1 MAEEKAI
8 QFPDSKII
16 AFSGPKEGAGRTTLT
31 LNLALGWAGIQKRP
45 VLIVPL
51 DPLARQEHAF
61 YLNIK
66 EPVTVADILKSF
78 GNTSIAVVGGLLRG
92 KISMSQWGVGLLPL
106 GNNRAQVASISPK
119 ILIPILSRLAQTFD
133 IFLDIDSS
141 FPMQAF
147 AFDIADKIFWVSNAT
162 RTHLN
167 STVQLFNDYKAQ
179 HYPMDRISV
188 ICNGYDMP
196 GSIPYEEIEHFY
208 TSLEKEIDVFLPWDE
223 DVMATSNRREVEI
236 VVNPQTQW
244 VKGLRLV
251 LAKIRDLK
259 PAPKDWTSSVSDEE
273 FTQAAQ
279 EIWSPILFDD
289 GKGAS
294 ESHAAVDDE
303 EQNSKLS
310 FWDDLKQRIHKE
322 VVHVLEIERI
332 VISDESTASE
342 QTRKRVAAIVDDIL
356 QKQPNLQFSRDQ
368 RQRFSSELLDE
379 ILGLGPLEVLM
390 RDPAVTEIMVNA
402 FDKIFI
408 EQKGKLTLTKYKFRN
423 NDQVVQ
429 VIKRI
434 VAPLGRRIDESVP
447 LVDARLKDGSRVN
460 AIIAPLAVSG
470 PTLTIRRFSQKP
482 FGPEDYYRFGT
493 ISPECMEFIKRCVK
507 IRKNIIVCGG
517 TGTGKTTFLNAIS
530 GYIAD
535 DERIITV
542 EDTAELRLQQPH
554 WVSLE
559 SRPPNVEGKGAI
571 TIQDLV
577 KNCLRMR
584 PDRIVVGECRGGEA
598 LDMLQAMNTG
608 HEGSLTTIHAN
619 TPRDGLSRLEAMCLQ
634 TGVDLPVH
642 VIREMIASA
651 VNMIVQLSRFSDGSR
666 KVTYITEMHGQKDG
680 EIQSTDLFRYVQT
693 GVDEKG
699 KVQGIF
705 APTGN
710 LPTFFDEFE
719 AKGHPVNSEVFTK
732 GAVPLD
738 ENGEPDLKALQN
750 QEFSPV
756 KAAIVINT
764 EVDDK
769 ADKKIVGDKVSEP
782 VKTKTDKKDEVVTEK
797 QAKTAQ
803 GVAAKQD
810 EVDQTSEK
818 PVQPKQKVDVKEQT
832 IKAASA
838 KKEKPAQGP
847 KGSVPPPPPTMA

>member
-1 MAEEKAI
+1 MAQERETPQSEA
-8 QFPDSKII
+8 KII
-16 AFSGPKEGAGRTTLT
+16 AFAGPKEGAGKTTLV

-51 DPLARQEHAF
+51 DPLARQEHSF
-61 YLNIK
+61 YLDIEN
-66 EPVTVADILKSF
+66 PVSVSDLLKVL

-106 GNNRAQVASISPK
+106 GNTRAQVAAISPK
-119 ILIPILSRLAQTFD
+119 ILIPILSRLSQTFD
-133 IFLDIDSS
+133 IFLDVDSS

-147 AFDIADKIFWVSNAT
+147 AFDIADKVFWVSNAT
-162 RTHLN
+162 RTHIN
-167 STVQLFNDYKAQ
+167 STVQLFNDYKEQ
-179 HYPMDRISV
+179 HYPMDRVSV

-196 GSIPYEEIEHFY
+196 GSIPYEEMERFY
-208 TSLEKEIDVFLPWDE
+208 TQLGREVDVFLPWDA
-223 DVMATSNRREVEI
+223 DVMATANRREVEI
-236 VVNPQTQW
+236 IASPQAEW

-251 LAKIRDLK
+251 LAKIRDLQ
-259 PAPKDWTSSVSDEE
+259 PVPKDWTSSVSDEE

-279 EIWSPILFDD
+279 QIWSPVLFND
-289 GKGAS
+289 GKSTASVDHIAAEDEGAK
-294 ESHAAVDDE
+294 A
-303 EQNSKLS
+303 QLS
-310 FWDDLKQRIHKE
+310 FWDDLKQKIHKE
-322 VVHVLEIERI
+322 VVRTLEIEHI
-332 VISDESTASE
+332 AVSDESAASE

-368 RQRFSSELLDE
+368 RTRFTSELLDE

-423 NDQVVQ
+423 NEQVVQ

-470 PTLTIRRFSQKP
+470 PTLTIRRFSSKP

-493 ISPECMEFIKRCVK
+493 ISPECMEFIKKCVK

-619 TPRDGLSRLEAMCLQ
+619 TPRDGLSRLEAMCMQ
-634 TGVDLPVH
+634 TGADLPIFA
-642 VIREMIASA
+642 IREMISSA

-680 EIQSTDLFRYVQT
+680 QIQSTDLFRYVQT
-693 GVDEKG
+693 GVDENG
-699 KVQGIF
+699 KVQGVF

-710 LPTFFDEFE
+710 LPTFYEEFA
-719 AKGHPVNSEVFTK
+719 AKGQPVDEGVFK
-732 GAVPLD
+732 NGAVPLD
-738 ENGEPDLKALQN
+738 ENGEPDL
-750 QEFSPV
+750 
-756 KAAIVINT
+756 AAV
-764 EVDDK
+764 
-769 ADKKIVGDKVSEP
+769 
-782 VKTKTDKKDEVVTEK
+782 
-797 QAKTAQ
+797 QRAQ
-803 GVAAKQD
+803 GGD
-810 EVDQTSEK
+810 
-818 PVQPKQKVDVKEQT
+818 
-832 IKAASA
+832 
-838 KKEKPAQGP
+838 
-847 KGSVPPPPPTMA
+847 VPPAPPVMPPQPPVDM

>member
-1 MAEEKAI
+1 MADEKETPHSEA
-8 QFPDSKII
+8 KII
-16 AFSGPKEGAGRTTLT
+16 AFSGPKEGAGKTTLV

-51 DPLARQEHAF
+51 DPLARQEHNF
-61 YLNIK
+61 YLDIEK
-66 EPVTVADILKSF
+66 PVSVSDLLKVL
-78 GNTSIAVVGGLLRG
+78 GDTSIAVVGGLLRG

-106 GNNRAQVASISPK
+106 GNTRAQVAAISPK
-119 ILIPILSRLAQTFD
+119 ILIPILSRLSQTFD
-133 IFLDIDSS
+133 IFLDVDSS

-162 RTHLN
+162 RTHVN
-167 STVQLFNDYKAQ
+167 STVQLFNDYKEQ
-179 HYPMDRISV
+179 RYPMDRVSI

-196 GSIPYEEIEHFY
+196 GSIPYEEMERFY
-208 TSLEKEIDVFLPWDE
+208 TQLGREVDVFLPWDA
-223 DVMATSNRREVEI
+223 DVMASSNRREVEI
-236 VVNPQTQW
+236 VVNPQAEW

-259 PAPKDWTSSVSDEE
+259 PVPKDWTASVSDEE

-279 EIWSPILFDD
+279 QIWSPILFND
-289 GKGAS
+289 GKAT
-294 ESHAAVDDE
+294 ETVDHIARE
-303 EQNSKLS
+303 EEAGKTKLS
-310 FWDDLKQRIHKE
+310 FWDDLKQKIHKE
-322 VVHVLEIERI
+322 VVHTLEIEHI

-368 RQRFSSELLDE
+368 RTRFTAELLDE

-390 RDPAVTEIMVNA
+390 RDAAVTEIMVNS

-423 NDQVVQ
+423 NEQVIQ

-460 AIIAPLAVSG
+460 AIISPLAVSG
-470 PTLTIRRFSQKP
+470 PTLTIRRFSTKP

-493 ISPECMEFIKRCVK
+493 ISPECMEFIKQCVK

-559 SRPPNVEGKGAI
+559 SRPPNVEGKGAV

-619 TPRDGLSRLEAMCLQ
+619 TPRDGLSRLEAMCMQ
-634 TGVDLPVH
+634 TGAELPIFA
-642 VIREMIASA
+642 IREMISSA

-680 EIQSTDLFRYVQT
+680 VIQSTDLFRYVQT
-693 GVDEKG
+693 GVDENG

-710 LPTFFDEFE
+710 LPTFFEEFA
-719 AKGHPVNSEVFTK
+719 AKGQPVSEEIFTK
-732 GAVPLD
+732 GAVPLN
-738 ENGEPDLKALQN
+738 ENGEPDLEAVQRLQ
-750 QEFSPV
+750 
-756 KAAIVINT
+756 AAR
-764 EVDDK
+764 
-769 ADKKIVGDKVSEP
+769 A
-782 VKTKTDKKDEVVTEK
+782 
-797 QAKTAQ
+797 
-803 GVAAKQD
+803 
-810 EVDQTSEK
+810 
-818 PVQPKQKVDVKEQT
+818 
-832 IKAASA
+832 
-838 KKEKPAQGP
+838 
-847 KGSVPPPPPTMA
+847 GSVPPAPPKAA

>member
-1 MAEEKAI
+1 MAEENEI
-8 QFPDSKII
+8 QKTDAKII
-16 AFSGPKEGAGRTTLT
+16 AFSGPKEGAGKTTLV

-51 DPLARQEHAF
+51 DPLARQEHSF
-61 YLNIK
+61 YLDIK
-66 EPVTVADILKSF
+66 KPVSVADILQTL

-92 KISMSQWGVGLLPL
+92 KISMSQWGVGVLPL
-106 GNNRAQVASISPK
+106 GNTRAQVASISPK

-133 IFLDIDSS
+133 IFLDVDSS

-147 AFDIADKIFWVSNAT
+147 AFDIADKVFWVSQAT

-167 STVQLFNDYKAQ
+167 STVQLFNDYKEQ
-179 HYPMDRISV
+179 RYPMDRVSI
-188 ICNGYDMP
+188 ICNAYDMP
-196 GSIPYEEIEHFY
+196 GSIPYEEVERFY
-208 TSLEKEIDVFLPWDE
+208 SSLGREIDVFLPWDD
-223 DVMATSNRREVEI
+223 DVMATSNRKEVEI
-236 VVNPQTQW
+236 ITNPQSEW

-259 PAPKDWTSSVSDEE
+259 PAPKDWVASVSDEE
-273 FTQAAQ
+273 FTQAAK
-279 EIWSPILFDD
+279 EIWSPVLFDD
-289 GKGAS
+289 GKTSSA
-294 ESHAAVDDE
+294 ESHVALE
-303 EQNSKLS
+303 EEGSQTKLS
-310 FWDDLKQRIHKE
+310 FWDDLKQKIHKE
-322 VVHVLEIERI
+322 VVHTLEIEHI
-332 VISDESTASE
+332 VVSEESTANA

-368 RQRFSSELLDE
+368 RTRFSSELLDE

-493 ISPECMEFIKRCVK
+493 ISPECMAFIEKCVR

-530 GYIAD
+530 GYIAN

-619 TPRDGLSRLEAMCLQ
+619 TPRDGLSRLEAMCMQ
-634 TGVDLPVH
+634 TGADLPVY
-642 VIREMIASA
+642 VIREMISSA

-693 GVDEKG
+693 GVDENG
-699 KVQGIF
+699 KVQGVF
-705 APTGN
+705 APTGE
-710 LPTFFDEFE
+710 LPTFFDEF
-719 AKGHPVNSEVFTK
+719 ASKGQPVDKDVFLK
-732 GAVPLD
+732 NAVPLGAD
-738 ENGEPDLKALQN
+738 GEPDKEAVKQLQQRLAGKN
-750 QEFSPV
+750 
-756 KAAIVINT
+756 
-764 EVDDK
+764 
-769 ADKKIVGDKVSEP
+769 
-782 VKTKTDKKDEVVTEK
+782 
-797 QAKTAQ
+797 
-803 GVAAKQD
+803 
-810 EVDQTSEK
+810 
-818 PVQPKQKVDVKEQT
+818 
-832 IKAASA
+832 
-838 KKEKPAQGP
+838 
-847 KGSVPPPPPTMA
+847 PPPPVPPTAPARH

>member
-1 MAEEKAI
+1 MAEENESQKTDA
-8 QFPDSKII
+8 KII
-16 AFSGPKEGAGRTTLT
+16 AFAGPKEGAGKTTLV

-51 DPLARQEHAF
+51 DPLARQEHSF
-61 YLNIK
+61 YLDIAN
-66 EPVTVADILKSF
+66 PVSVADLLQVL

-106 GNNRAQVASISPK
+106 GNTRVQVASISPK

-133 IFLDIDSS
+133 IFLDVDSS

-147 AFDIADKIFWVSNAT
+147 SFDIADKIFWVSNAT
-162 RTHLN
+162 RTHIN
-167 STVQLFNDYKAQ
+167 STVQLFNDYKEQ
-179 HYPMDRISV
+179 RYPMDRVSV

-196 GSIPYEEIEHFY
+196 GSIPYEEMERFY
-208 TSLEKEIDVFLPWDE
+208 AQLGREVDVFLPWDAS
-223 DVMATSNRREVEI
+223 VMTSSNQREVEI
-236 VVNPQTQW
+236 ITNPQSEW

-259 PAPKDWTSSVSDEE
+259 PAPKDWEASVSDEE
-273 FTQAAQ
+273 FTQAAK

-289 GKGAS
+289 GKGG
-294 ESHAAVDDE
+294 AVGTDHVALAEGE
-303 EQNSKLS
+303 EPSNKNKMS
-310 FWDDLKQRIHKE
+310 FWDDLKQKIHKE
-322 VVHVLEIERI
+322 VVHTLEIEHI

-368 RQRFSSELLDE
+368 RTRFTSELLDE

-402 FDKIFI
+402 FDRIFI

-423 NDQVVQ
+423 NEQVVQ

-470 PTLTIRRFSQKP
+470 PTLTIRRFSTKP

-493 ISPECMEFIKRCVK
+493 ISPECMEFIKKCVK

-559 SRPPNVEGKGAI
+559 SRPPNVEGKGAV

-619 TPRDGLSRLEAMCLQ
+619 TPRDGLSRLEAMCMQ
-634 TGVDLPVH
+634 TGADLPIFA
-642 VIREMIASA
+642 IREMISSA

-680 EIQSTDLFRYVQT
+680 QIQSTDLFRYVQT
-693 GVDEKG
+693 GVDENG
-699 KVQGIF
+699 KVQGVF

-710 LPTFFDEFE
+710 LPTFYEEFA
-719 AKGHPVNSEVFTK
+719 AKGQPVDEMVFKK

-738 ENGEPDLKALQN
+738 ENGEPDLAAVKRLQ
-750 QEFSPV
+750 
-756 KAAIVINT
+756 A
-764 EVDDK
+764 
-769 ADKKIVGDKVSEP
+769 G
-782 VKTKTDKKDEVVTEK
+782 KTDT
-797 QAKTAQ
+797 
-803 GVAAKQD
+803 
-810 EVDQTSEK
+810 
-818 PVQPKQKVDVKEQT
+818 
-832 IKAASA
+832 
-838 KKEKPAQGP
+838 
-847 KGSVPPPPPTMA
+847 PPPPVPPAPKPPRAPKGA

>member
-1 MAEEKAI
+1 MAENETQKNE
-8 QFPDSKII
+8 SKII
-16 AFSGPKEGAGRTTLT
+16 AFFGPKEGAGKTTLV

-45 VLIVPL
+45 VLIIHL
-51 DPLARQEHAF
+51 DPLAREEHNF

-66 EPVTVADILKSF
+66 NPVSVVDILQTL
-78 GNTSIAVVGGLLRG
+78 GNTNIAVVGGLLRG
-92 KISMSQWGVGLLPL
+92 KISMSQWGVGYLPL
-106 GNNRAQVASISPK
+106 GRTHSQIASLSPK
-119 ILIPILSRLAQTFD
+119 ILIPILSRLSQTFD
-133 IFLDIDSS
+133 IFLDVESS

-147 AFDIADKIFWVSNAT
+147 AFDIADKIFWVSHAT

-167 STVQLFNDYKAQ
+167 STVQLFNDYKEQ
-179 HYPMDRISV
+179 RYPMGRVSV
-188 ICNGYDMP
+188 ICNAYDTP
-196 GSIPYEEIEHFY
+196 GSIPYEEVERFY
-208 TSLEKEIDVFLPWDE
+208 TSLGREVDVFLPWDE
-223 DVMATSNRREVEI
+223 DVMASSNRKEVEI
-236 VVNPQTQW
+236 ISNPQSEW

-251 LAKIRDLK
+251 LAKIRDVA
-259 PAPKDWTSSVSDEE
+259 PAPKDWVSSVSDED
-273 FTQAAQ
+273 FTQAAKDV
-279 EIWSPILFDD
+279 WSPILFNA
-289 GKGAS
+289 GKGTAEQDHIGEDS
-294 ESHAAVDDE
+294 ENE
-303 EQNSKLS
+303 GEKTKLS
-310 FWDDLKQRIHKE
+310 FWDDLKQKIHKE
-322 VVHVLEIERI
+322 VVRTLEIEHI
-332 VISDESTASE
+332 VISDESSASE

-368 RQRFSSELLDE
+368 RTRFTSELLDE

-390 RDPAVTEIMVNA
+390 RDSAVTEIMVNA

-423 NDQVVQ
+423 NEQVVQ

-470 PTLTIRRFSQKP
+470 PTLTIRRFSSKP

-493 ISPECMEFIKRCVK
+493 ISPECMAFIEKCVR

-530 GYIAD
+530 GYISHN
-535 DERIITV
+535 ERIITV

-619 TPRDGLSRLEAMCLQ
+619 TPRDGLSRLEAMCMQ
-634 TGVDLPVH
+634 TGADLPIFA
-642 VIREMIASA
+642 IREMISSA

-693 GVDEKG
+693 GVDENG
-699 KVQGIF
+699 KVQGMF
-705 APTGN
+705 APTGK
-710 LPTFFDEFE
+710 LPTFYEEFA
-719 AKGHPVNSEVFTK
+719 AKGQPVAMEVFTK

-738 ENGEPDLKALQN
+738 EDGEPDLEAVRRMKGDAPAAPN
-750 QEFSPV
+750 APV
-756 KAAIVINT
+756 A
-764 EVDDK
+764 
-769 ADKKIVGDKVSEP
+769 P
-782 VKTKTDKKDEVVTEK
+782 
-797 QAKTAQ
+797 
-803 GVAAKQD
+803 
-810 EVDQTSEK
+810 
-818 PVQPKQKVDVKEQT
+818 
-832 IKAASA
+832 SA
-838 KKEKPAQGP
+838 
-847 KGSVPPPPPTMA
+847 PPPPMKA

>member
-1 MAEEKAI
+1 MAEEQDI
-8 QFPDSKII
+8 RPEGKII
-16 AFSGPKEGAGRTTLT
+16 AFSGPKEGVGKTTLA

-45 VLIVPL
+45 VLVVPL
-51 DPLARQEHAF
+51 DPLARQEHSF

-66 EPVTVADILKSF
+66 KPVSVADLLQTL
-78 GNTSIAVVGGLLRG
+78 GNTNIAVVGGLLRG

-106 GNNRAQVASISPK
+106 GNTRAQVASISPK
-119 ILIPILSRLAQTFD
+119 ILIPILSRLSQTFD
-133 IFLDIDSS
+133 IFLDVDSS

-147 AFDIADKIFWVSNAT
+147 AFDIADKLFWVSQAT

-167 STVQLFNDYKAQ
+167 ATVQLFNDYKEQ
-179 HYPMDRISV
+179 HYPMDRLSV
-188 ICNGYDMP
+188 ICNAYDMP
-196 GSIPYEEIEHFY
+196 GSISYDEIEHFY
-208 TSLEKEIDVFLPWDE
+208 SSLGHEIDVFLPWDE
-223 DVMATSNRREVEI
+223 EVMSTSNQREVEI
-236 VVNPQTQW
+236 IVNPQAEW

-259 PAPKDWTSSVSDEE
+259 PAPRDWKSSVSDVE

-279 EIWSPILFDD
+279 EIWSPVLFDE
-289 GKGAS
+289 GKTQNA
-294 ESHAAVDDE
+294 EDHVALEDE
-303 EQNSKLS
+303 KGTTKLS
-310 FWDDLKQRIHKE
+310 FWDDLKQKVHKE
-322 VVHVLEIERI
+322 VVHTLEIEHI
-332 VISDESTASE
+332 VVSDESSASA

-356 QKQPNLQFSRDQ
+356 QKQPNLQFSREQ
-368 RQRFSSELLDE
+368 RARFSSELLDE

-460 AIIAPLAVSG
+460 AIISPLAVSG

-493 ISPECMEFIKRCVK
+493 ITPACMAFIEQCVR

-559 SRPPNVEGKGAI
+559 SRPPNVEGKGAV

-619 TPRDGLSRLEAMCLQ
+619 TPRDGLSRLEAMCMQ
-634 TGVDLPVH
+634 TGADLPVY
-642 VIREMIASA
+642 VIREMISSA
-651 VNMIVQLSRFSDGSR
+651 VNLIVQLSRFSDGSR

-693 GVDEKG
+693 GVDENG

-710 LPTFFDEFE
+710 LPTFFDEFA
-719 AKGHPVNSEVFTK
+719 AKGHEVSREVFTQ

-738 ENGEPDLKALQN
+738 ENGEPNLKAAGL
-750 QEFSPV
+750 
-756 KAAIVINT
+756 
-764 EVDDK
+764 
-769 ADKKIVGDKVSEP
+769 
-782 VKTKTDKKDEVVTEK
+782 
-797 QAKTAQ
+797 
-803 GVAAKQD
+803 
-810 EVDQTSEK
+810 
-818 PVQPKQKVDVKEQT
+818 VQPEPPV
-832 IKAASA
+832 
-838 KKEKPAQGP
+838 
-847 KGSVPPPPPTMA
+847 VPPQAPQEPLPPVPPAV

>member
-1 MAEEKAI
+1 MVDELDI
-8 QFPDSKII
+8 QKNDAKII
-16 AFSGPKEGAGRTTLT
+16 AFAGPKEGAGRTTLV

-51 DPLARQEHAF
+51 DPLARQEHSF
-61 YLNIK
+61 YLDIAN
-66 EPVTVADILKSF
+66 PVSVADLLKVL

-106 GNNRAQVASISPK
+106 GNTRAQAASISPK

-133 IFLDIDSS
+133 IFLDVDSS

-162 RTHLN
+162 RTHIN
-167 STVQLFNDYKAQ
+167 STVQLFNDYKEQ
-179 HYPMDRISV
+179 RYPLDRVSV

-196 GSIPYEEIEHFY
+196 GSIPYEEMERFY
-208 TSLEKEIDVFLPWDE
+208 GQLGREVDVFLPWDA

-236 VVNPQTQW
+236 ITNPQSEW

-251 LAKIRDLK
+251 LAKIRDLQ
-259 PAPKDWTSSVSDEE
+259 PAPKDWVASVSDEE
-273 FTQAAQ
+273 FTQASK
-279 EIWSPILFDD
+279 EIWSPVLFDD
-289 GKGAS
+289 GKGAGS
-294 ESHAAVDDE
+294 ADHIAVEGEDE
-303 EQNSKLS
+303 RSSTKLS
-310 FWDDLKQRIHKE
+310 FWDDLKQKVHKE
-322 VVHVLEIERI
+322 VVHTLEIEHI

-368 RQRFSSELLDE
+368 RTRFTSELLDE

-423 NDQVVQ
+423 NEQVVQ

-470 PTLTIRRFSQKP
+470 PTLTIRRFSSKP

-493 ISPECMEFIKRCVK
+493 ISPECMAFIEKCVR

-530 GYIAD
+530 GYISNN
-535 DERIITV
+535 ERIITV

-559 SRPPNVEGKGAI
+559 SRPPNVEGKGAV

-619 TPRDGLSRLEAMCLQ
+619 TPRDGLSRLEAMCMQ
-634 TGVDLPVH
+634 TGADLPIFA
-642 VIREMIASA
+642 IREMISSA

-680 EIQSTDLFRYVQT
+680 QIQSTDLFRYVQT
-693 GVDEKG
+693 GVDENG
-699 KVQGIF
+699 KVQGMF

-710 LPTFFDEFE
+710 LPTFFEEFA
-719 AKGHPVNSEVFTK
+719 AKGQPVDIDVFRK
-732 GAVPLD
+732 NAVPLD
-738 ENGEPDLKALQN
+738 VNGEPDLAAVKNMVSGGAAPVRDVPTAPQ
-750 QEFSPV
+750 SP
-756 KAAIVINT
+756 KTPSASSAP
-764 EVDDK
+764 
-769 ADKKIVGDKVSEP
+769 KKS
-782 VKTKTDKKDEVVTEK
+782 
-797 QAKTAQ
+797 
-803 GVAAKQD
+803 
-810 EVDQTSEK
+810 
-818 PVQPKQKVDVKEQT
+818 
-832 IKAASA
+832 
-838 KKEKPAQGP
+838 
-847 KGSVPPPPPTMA
+847 GSVPPPAPPQA

>member
-1 MAEEKAI
+1 MAEENESFQSDA
-8 QFPDSKII
+8 KII
-16 AFSGPKEGAGRTTLT
+16 AFAGPKEGAGKTTLV

-51 DPLARQEHAF
+51 DPLARQEHNF
-61 YLNIK
+61 YLDIAN
-66 EPVTVADILKSF
+66 PVSVSDLLKVL
-78 GNTSIAVVGGLLRG
+78 GNASIAVVGGLLRG

-106 GNNRAQVASISPK
+106 GNTRAQVGAISPK
-119 ILIPILSRLAQTFD
+119 ILIPILSRLSQTFD
-133 IFLDIDSS
+133 IFLDVDSS

-162 RTHLN
+162 RTHIN
-167 STVQLFNDYKAQ
+167 STVQLFNDYKEQ
-179 HYPMDRISV
+179 HYPMDRVSI
-188 ICNGYDMP
+188 ICNGFDMP
-196 GSIPYEEIEHFY
+196 GSIPYEEMERFY
-208 TSLEKEIDVFLPWDE
+208 SQLGREVDVFLPWDA
-223 DVMATSNRREVEI
+223 DVMAASNRREVEI
-236 VVNPQTQW
+236 ISNPQAEW

-259 PAPKDWTSSVSDEE
+259 PAPKDWASSVSDEE
-273 FTQAAQ
+273 FAQASQ
-279 EIWSPILFDD
+279 EIWSPLLLDD
-289 GKGAS
+289 GKTSAT
-294 ESHAAVDDE
+294 VDHIQTE
-303 EQNSKLS
+303 EEGTKTKLS
-310 FWDDLKQRIHKE
+310 FWDDLKQKIHKE
-322 VVHVLEIERI
+322 VVHTLEIEHI
-332 VISDESTASE
+332 VVSDESSASE

-356 QKQPNLQFSRDQ
+356 QKQPNLQFSREQ
-368 RQRFSSELLDE
+368 RSRFSSELLDE

-460 AIIAPLAVSG
+460 AIISPLAVSG
-470 PTLTIRRFSQKP
+470 PTLTIRRFSSKP

-493 ISPECMEFIKRCVK
+493 ITPQCMAFIEKCVR

-559 SRPPNVEGKGAI
+559 SRPPNVEGKGAV

-619 TPRDGLSRLEAMCLQ
+619 TPRDGLSRLEAMCMQ
-634 TGVDLPVH
+634 TGADLPIFA
-642 VIREMIASA
+642 IREMISSA

-693 GVDEKG
+693 GVDENG
-699 KVQGIF
+699 KVQGVF

-710 LPTFFDEFE
+710 LPTFFDEFA
-719 AKGHPVNSEVFTK
+719 AKGQPVEESIFKN

-738 ENGEPDLKALQN
+738 ENGEPEVEAVRRLQQELKAQAPAAPESN
-750 QEFSPV
+750 SGEPPAAPMPPAPPASP
-756 KAAIVINT
+756 AA
-764 EVDDK
+764 
-769 ADKKIVGDKVSEP
+769 
-782 VKTKTDKKDEVVTEK
+782 
-797 QAKTAQ
+797 
-803 GVAAKQD
+803 
-810 EVDQTSEK
+810 
-818 PVQPKQKVDVKEQT
+818 
-832 IKAASA
+832 
-838 KKEKPAQGP
+838 
-847 KGSVPPPPPTMA
+847 

>member
-1 MAEEKAI
+1 MAEKKENVKSEA
-8 QFPDSKII
+8 KII
-16 AFSGPKEGAGRTTLT
+16 AFSGPKEGAGKTTLT

-45 VLIVPL
+45 VLVVPL
-51 DPLARQEHAF
+51 DPLARQEHGF

-66 EPVTVADILKSF
+66 KPVSVADILQSL
-78 GNTSIAVVGGLLRG
+78 GNTNIAVVGGLLRG
-92 KISMSQWGVGLLPL
+92 KISMSKWGVGVLPL
-106 GNNRAQVASISPK
+106 GNTRAQVASISPK

-133 IFLDIDSS
+133 IFLDVDSS

-147 AFDIADKIFWVSNAT
+147 AFDIADKVFWVSQAT

-167 STVQLFNDYKAQ
+167 ATVQLFNDYKEQ
-179 HYPMDRISV
+179 HYPMDRVSV
-188 ICNGYDMP
+188 ICNAYDMP
-196 GSIPYEEIEHFY
+196 GSIPYGEVEQFY
-208 TSLEKEIDVFLPWDE
+208 GSLGHEIDVFLPWDE
-223 DVMATSNRREVEI
+223 DVMASSNRREVEI
-236 VVNPQTQW
+236 IVNPQAEW

-259 PAPKDWTSSVSDEE
+259 PAPKDWTASVSDEE

-279 EIWSPILFDD
+279 EIWSPVLFNGGSVNSTENHLAGGEDE
-289 GKGAS
+289 KGTT
-294 ESHAAVDDE
+294 
-303 EQNSKLS
+303 KLS
-310 FWDDLKQRIHKE
+310 FWDDLKQKVHKE
-322 VVHVLEIERI
+322 VVHTLEIEHI
-332 VISDESTASE
+332 VVSDESSASA

-356 QKQPNLQFSRDQ
+356 QKQPNLQFSREQ
-368 RQRFSSELLDE
+368 RARFSSELLDE

-423 NDQVVQ
+423 NDQVIQ

-447 LVDARLKDGSRVN
+447 LVDARLRDGSRVN
-460 AIIAPLAVSG
+460 AIISPLAVSG

-493 ISPECMEFIKRCVK
+493 ISPQCMEFIKQCVK

-559 SRPPNVEGKGAI
+559 SRPPNVEGKGAV

-619 TPRDGLSRLEAMCLQ
+619 TPRDGLSRLEAMCMQ
-634 TGVDLPVH
+634 TGADLPVY
-642 VIREMIASA
+642 VIREMISSA
-651 VNMIVQLSRFSDGSR
+651 VNLIVQLSRFSDGSR
-666 KVTYITEMHGQKDG
+666 KVTYITEMHGQKNN

-693 GVDEKG
+693 GVDENG
-699 KVQGIF
+699 KVQGVF

-719 AKGHPVNSEVFTK
+719 SKGCPVSEEVFTQ
-732 GAVPLD
+732 GAVPLGPD
-738 ENGEPDLKALQN
+738 GEPD
-750 QEFSPV
+750 V
-756 KAAIVINT
+756 KAFAHRQPARPGIPLPP
-764 EVDDK
+764 
-769 ADKKIVGDKVSEP
+769 APPKVS
-782 VKTKTDKKDEVVTEK
+782 
-797 QAKTAQ
+797 
-803 GVAAKQD
+803 
-810 EVDQTSEK
+810 
-818 PVQPKQKVDVKEQT
+818 
-832 IKAASA
+832 
-838 KKEKPAQGP
+838 
-847 KGSVPPPPPTMA
+847 

>member
-1 MAEEKAI
+1 MEAEKETPKSE
-8 QFPDSKII
+8 SKII
-16 AFSGPKEGAGRTTLT
+16 AFSGPKEGAGKTTLT

-51 DPLARQEHAF
+51 DPLARQEHSF

-66 EPVTVADILKSF
+66 RPVSVADILQTL
-78 GNTSIAVVGGLLRG
+78 GNTNIAVVGGLLRG
-92 KISMSQWGVGLLPL
+92 KISMSQWGVGVLPL
-106 GNNRAQVASISPK
+106 GNTRAQVASISPK
-119 ILIPILSRLAQTFD
+119 ILIPILSRLSQTFD
-133 IFLDIDSS
+133 IFLDVDSS

-147 AFDIADKIFWVSNAT
+147 AFDIADKLFWVSQAT

-167 STVQLFNDYKAQ
+167 ATVQLFNDYKEQ
-179 HYPMDRISV
+179 HYPMDRVSV
-188 ICNGYDMP
+188 ICNAYDMP
-196 GSIPYEEIEHFY
+196 GSIPYEEVERFY
-208 TSLEKEIDVFLPWDE
+208 GSLGHEIDVFLPWDE
-223 DVMATSNRREVEI
+223 DVMSTSNRREVEI
-236 VVNPQTQW
+236 IANPQAEW

-259 PAPKDWTSSVSDEE
+259 PAPKDWTASVSDEE
-273 FTQAAQ
+273 FTAAAQ
-279 EIWSPILFDD
+279 EIWSPVLFEG
-289 GKGAS
+289 GKTVGS
-294 ESHAAVDDE
+294 ESHVATE
-303 EQNSKLS
+303 EEGAGGGTKLS
-310 FWDDLKQRIHKE
+310 FWDDLKQKVHKE
-322 VVHVLEIERI
+322 VVHTLEIEHI
-332 VISDESTASE
+332 VVSDESSASE
-342 QTRKRVAAIVDDIL
+342 QTRKRVSAIVDDIL
-356 QKQPNLQFSRDQ
+356 QKQPNLQFSREQ
-368 RQRFSSELLDE
+368 RARFSSELLDE

-460 AIIAPLAVSG
+460 AIISPLAVSG

-493 ISPECMEFIKRCVK
+493 ISPACMEFIKQCVK

-559 SRPPNVEGKGAI
+559 SRPPNVEGKGAV

-619 TPRDGLSRLEAMCLQ
+619 TPRDGLSRLEAMCMQ
-634 TGVDLPVH
+634 TGADLPVY
-642 VIREMIASA
+642 VIREMISSA
-651 VNMIVQLSRFSDGSR
+651 VNLIVQLSRFSDGSR

-680 EIQSTDLFRYVQT
+680 IIQSTDLFRYVQT
-693 GVDEKG
+693 GVDENG
-699 KVQGIF
+699 KVQGVF

-710 LPTFFDEFE
+710 FPTFFDEFI
-719 AKGHPVNSEVFTK
+719 AKGHDVSRDVFTK

-738 ENGEPDLKALQN
+738 ENGEPDLRAVQALQRG
-750 QEFSPV
+750 ETPV
-756 KAAIVINT
+756 A
-764 EVDDK
+764 
-769 ADKKIVGDKVSEP
+769 P
-782 VKTKTDKKDEVVTEK
+782 
-797 QAKTAQ
+797 QA
-803 GVAAKQD
+803 
-810 EVDQTSEK
+810 
-818 PVQPKQKVDVKEQT
+818 P
-832 IKAASA
+832 SA
-838 KKEKPAQGP
+838 PGAP
-847 KGSVPPPPPTMA
+847 HAPLPPTPPQV

>member
-1 MAEEKAI
+1 MAENETPQNEA
-8 QFPDSKII
+8 KII
-16 AFSGPKEGAGRTTLT
+16 AFAGPKEGAGKTTLV

-51 DPLARQEHAF
+51 DPLARQEHNF
-61 YLNIK
+61 YLDIEN
-66 EPVTVADILKSF
+66 PVSVSDLLKVL

-106 GNNRAQVASISPK
+106 GNTRAQVAAISPK
-119 ILIPILSRLAQTFD
+119 ILIPILSRLSQTFD
-133 IFLDIDSS
+133 IFLDVDSS

-147 AFDIADKIFWVSNAT
+147 AFDIADKVFWVSNAT
-162 RTHLN
+162 RTHVN
-167 STVQLFNDYKAQ
+167 STVQLFNDYKEQ
-179 HYPMDRISV
+179 RYPLDRVSV

-196 GSIPYEEIEHFY
+196 GSIPYEEIERFY
-208 TSLEKEIDVFLPWDE
+208 SQLGREVDVFLPWDA

-236 VVNPQTQW
+236 IANPQSEW

-251 LAKIRDLK
+251 LGKIRDLQ
-259 PAPKDWTSSVSDEE
+259 PAPKDWTASVSDEE
-273 FTQAAQ
+273 FTQASR
-279 EIWSPILFDD
+279 EIWSPVLFED
-289 GKGAS
+289 GKGTSTADHVAP
-294 ESHAAVDDE
+294 EDE
-303 EQNSKLS
+303 GAQTKLS
-310 FWDDLKQRIHKE
+310 FWDGLKQKIHKE
-322 VVHVLEIERI
+322 VVHTLEIEHI
-332 VISDESTASE
+332 AISDESAASE

-368 RQRFSSELLDE
+368 RTRFTSELLDE

-423 NDQVVQ
+423 NEQVVQ

-470 PTLTIRRFSQKP
+470 PTLTIRRFSTKP

-493 ISPECMEFIKRCVK
+493 ISPECMGFIEKCVR

-619 TPRDGLSRLEAMCLQ
+619 TPRDGLSRLEAMCMQ
-634 TGVDLPVH
+634 TGADLPIFA
-642 VIREMIASA
+642 IREMISSA

-680 EIQSTDLFRYVQT
+680 QIQSTDLFRYVQT
-693 GVDEKG
+693 GVDENG
-699 KVQGIF
+699 KVQGVF

-710 LPTFFDEFE
+710 LPTFYEEFA
-719 AKGHPVNSEVFTK
+719 AKGQPVDEAVFKK

-738 ENGEPDLKALQN
+738 ENGEPDLKAVERLQAG
-750 QEFSPV
+750 
-756 KAAIVINT
+756 KA
-764 EVDDK
+764 E
-769 ADKKIVGDKVSEP
+769 
-782 VKTKTDKKDEVVTEK
+782 
-797 QAKTAQ
+797 
-803 GVAAKQD
+803 
-810 EVDQTSEK
+810 
-818 PVQPKQKVDVKEQT
+818 
-832 IKAASA
+832 
-838 KKEKPAQGP
+838 
-847 KGSVPPPPPTMA
+847 SVPPAPPSVPPAPPMGTK

>member
-1 MAEEKAI
+1 MAEEKETKSEA
-8 QFPDSKII
+8 KII
-16 AFSGPKEGAGRTTLT
+16 AFSGPKEGAGKTTLT

-51 DPLARQEHAF
+51 DPLARQEHSF

-66 EPVTVADILKSF
+66 NPVSVADLLQTL
-78 GNTSIAVVGGLLRG
+78 GNTNIAVVGGLLRG

-106 GNNRAQVASISPK
+106 GNTRAQVASISPK
-119 ILIPILSRLAQTFD
+119 ILIPILSRLSQTFD
-133 IFLDIDSS
+133 IFLDVDSS

-147 AFDIADKIFWVSNAT
+147 AFDIADKVFWVSQAT

-167 STVQLFNDYKAQ
+167 STVQLFNDYKEQ
-179 HYPMDRISV
+179 HYPMDRLSV
-188 ICNGYDMP
+188 ICNAYDMP
-196 GSIPYEEIEHFY
+196 GSIDYGEVERFY
-208 TSLEKEIDVFLPWDE
+208 SSLGHEIDVFLPWDE

-236 VVNPQTQW
+236 IVNPQAEW

-259 PAPKDWTSSVSDEE
+259 SAPKDWTASVSDAE

-279 EIWSPILFDD
+279 EVWNPVL
-289 GKGAS
+289 ANNAANPAL
-294 ESHAAVDDE
+294 ESHVSDE
-303 EQNSKLS
+303 DNKATTKLS
-310 FWDDLKQRIHKE
+310 FWDDLKQKVHKE
-322 VVHVLEIERI
+322 VVHTLEIEHI
-332 VISDESTASE
+332 VVSDESSASE

-356 QKQPNLQFSRDQ
+356 QKQPNLQFSREQ
-368 RQRFSSELLDE
+368 RSRFSSELLDE

-460 AIIAPLAVSG
+460 AIISPLAVSG

-493 ISPECMEFIKRCVK
+493 ITPACMEFIKQCVK

-559 SRPPNVEGKGAI
+559 SRPPNVEGKGAV

-619 TPRDGLSRLEAMCLQ
+619 TPRDGLSRLEAMCMQ
-634 TGVDLPVH
+634 TGADLPVF
-642 VIREMIASA
+642 VIREMISSA
-651 VNMIVQLSRFSDGSR
+651 VNLIVQLSRFSDGSR

-693 GVDEKG
+693 GVDENG
-699 KVQGIF
+699 KVQGVF

-710 LPTFFDEFE
+710 LPTFFDEFA
-719 AKGHPVNSEVFTK
+719 AKGQPVAREVFTED
-732 GAVPLD
+732 AVPLD
-738 ENGEPDLKALQN
+738 ANGEPDAKAVAALQ
-750 QEFSPV
+750 QGQ
-756 KAAIVINT
+756 
-764 EVDDK
+764 
-769 ADKKIVGDKVSEP
+769 ADRP
-782 VKTKTDKKDEVVTEK
+782 
-797 QAKTAQ
+797 QAPH
-803 GVAAKQD
+803 V
-810 EVDQTSEK
+810 
-818 PVQPKQKVDVKEQT
+818 
-832 IKAASA
+832 
-838 KKEKPAQGP
+838 PA
-847 KGSVPPPPPTMA
+847 PPAPPAM

>member
-1 MAEEKAI
+1 MAEMEPQKSEA
-8 QFPDSKII
+8 KII
-16 AFSGPKEGAGRTTLT
+16 ALNSPKEGAGKTTLT

-51 DPLARQEHAF
+51 DPLARQEHSF
-61 YLNIK
+61 YLDIK
-66 EPVTVADILKSF
+66 KPVSVADILRTL
-78 GNTSIAVVGGLLRG
+78 GNANIAVVGGLLRG
-92 KISMSQWGVGLLPL
+92 KVSMSQWGVGVLPL
-106 GNNRAQVASISPK
+106 GNTRAQVASISPK
-119 ILIPILSRLAQTFD
+119 VLIPILSRLSQTFD
-133 IFLDIDSS
+133 IFLDVDSS

-147 AFDIADKIFWVSNAT
+147 SFDIADKIFWVSNAT

-167 STVQLFNDYKAQ
+167 STVQLFNDYKEQ
-179 HYPMDRISV
+179 RYPMERVSV
-188 ICNGYDMP
+188 ICNQYDMP
-196 GSIPYEEIEHFY
+196 GSIPYEEVERFY
-208 TSLEKEIDVFLPWDE
+208 NSLGRDIDVFLPWDE
-223 DVMATSNRREVEI
+223 GIMAASNRKEVEI
-236 VVNPQTQW
+236 ISNPQSEW
-244 VKGLRLV
+244 IKGLRLV
-251 LAKIRDLK
+251 LAKIRDVP
-259 PAPKDWTSSVSDEE
+259 PAPKDWTASVSDDE
-273 FTQAAQ
+273 FTQAAK
-279 EIWSPILFDD
+279 EIWNPIV
-289 GKGAS
+289 GNAGGGQV
-294 ESHAAVDDE
+294 ESHVAVE
-303 EQNSKLS
+303 EEGEAGKTKLS
-310 FWDDLKQRIHKE
+310 FWDDLKQRIHKD
-322 VVHVLEIERI
+322 VVRTLEIERI
-332 VISDESTASE
+332 VISDESSASA

-368 RQRFSSELLDE
+368 RTRFASELLDE
-379 ILGLGPLEVLM
+379 ILGLGPLETLM
-390 RDPAVTEIMVNA
+390 RDPSVTEIMVNA

-434 VAPLGRRIDESVP
+434 VSPLGRRIDESVP

-482 FGPEDYYRFGT
+482 FGPADYYRFGT
-493 ISPECMEFIKRCVK
+493 ITPECMEFLEKCVR

-517 TGTGKTTFLNAIS
+517 TGTGKTTFLNALS

-559 SRPPNVEGKGAI
+559 SRPPNVEGKGQI

-619 TPRDGLSRLEAMCLQ
+619 TPRDGLSRLEAMCMQ
-634 TGVDLPVH
+634 ASADLPISA
-642 VIREMIASA
+642 IREMISSA

-666 KVTYITEMHGQKDG
+666 KVTYITEMHGKKGD

-693 GVDEKG
+693 GVDENG
-699 KVQGIF
+699 KVQGVF

-710 LPTFFDEFE
+710 LPTFFHEFQ
-719 AKGHPVNSEVFTK
+719 AKGVPVEEDIFMK
-732 GAVPLD
+732 GAVKLKED
-738 ENGEPDLKALQN
+738 GEPDRESLMR
-750 QEFSPV
+750 
-756 KAAIVINT
+756 
-764 EVDDK
+764 
-769 ADKKIVGDKVSEP
+769 
-782 VKTKTDKKDEVVTEK
+782 
-797 QAKTAQ
+797 
-803 GVAAKQD
+803 
-810 EVDQTSEK
+810 
-818 PVQPKQKVDVKEQT
+818 
-832 IKAASA
+832 
-838 KKEKPAQGP
+838 
-847 KGSVPPPPPTMA
+847 VPPPPAQPQ

>member
-1 MAEEKAI
+1 MAEENEVPQNEA
-8 QFPDSKII
+8 KII
-16 AFSGPKEGAGRTTLT
+16 AFSGPKEGAGKTTLV

-51 DPLARQEHAF
+51 DPLARQEHSF
-61 YLNIK
+61 YLDIEN
-66 EPVTVADILKSF
+66 PVSVADLLQVL

-106 GNNRAQVASISPK
+106 GNTRAQIAAISPK
-119 ILIPILSRLAQTFD
+119 ILIPILSRLSQTFD
-133 IFLDIDSS
+133 IFLDVDSS

-162 RTHLN
+162 RTHIN

-179 HYPMDRISV
+179 RYPMDRVSV

-196 GSIPYEEIEHFY
+196 GSIPYEEMERFY
-208 TSLEKEIDVFLPWDE
+208 SQLGREVDVFLPWDE

-236 VVNPQTQW
+236 ITNPQSQW

-259 PAPKDWTSSVSDEE
+259 PAPKDWQASVSDEE
-273 FTQAAQ
+273 FTQAYKD
-279 EIWSPILFDD
+279 IWSPVLFED
-289 GKGAS
+289 GKGNGGAS
-294 ESHAAVDDE
+294 SHIALEGE
-303 EQNSKLS
+303 EETNQKKLS
-310 FWDDLKQRIHKE
+310 FWDDLKQKIHKE
-322 VVHVLEIERI
+322 VVHTLEIEHI
-332 VISDESTASE
+332 VISDESSASA

-368 RQRFSSELLDE
+368 RTRFTSELLDE

-423 NDQVVQ
+423 NEQVVQ

-470 PTLTIRRFSQKP
+470 PTLTIRRFSSKP

-493 ISPECMEFIKRCVK
+493 ISPECMEFIKKCVK

-619 TPRDGLSRLEAMCLQ
+619 TPRDGLSRLEAMCMQ
-634 TGVDLPVH
+634 TGADLPIFA
-642 VIREMIASA
+642 IREMISSA

-680 EIQSTDLFRYVQT
+680 QIQSTDLFRYVQT
-693 GVDEKG
+693 GVDENG
-699 KVQGIF
+699 KVQGVF

-710 LPTFFDEFE
+710 LPTFYEEFA
-719 AKGHPVNSEVFTK
+719 AKGQPVDEEVFTK

-738 ENGEPDLKALQN
+738 ENGEPDL
-750 QEFSPV
+750 
-756 KAAIVINT
+756 AA
-764 EVDDK
+764 
-769 ADKKIVGDKVSEP
+769 
-782 VKTKTDKKDEVVTEK
+782 
-797 QAKTAQ
+797 
-803 GVAAKQD
+803 
-810 EVDQTSEK
+810 
-818 PVQPKQKVDVKEQT
+818 VKELQHQHVPPVPPVPVEP
-832 IKAASA
+832 SA
-838 KKEKPAQGP
+838 PTAAQGP
-847 KGSVPPPPPTMA
+847 EIPPPPAPQGPEVPPPPPAA

>member
-1 MAEEKAI
+1 MAEEIESQKSDA
-8 QFPDSKII
+8 KII
-16 AFSGPKEGAGRTTLT
+16 AFSGPKEGAGKTTLV

-51 DPLARQEHAF
+51 DPLARQEHSF
-61 YLNIK
+61 YLDIK
-66 EPVTVADILKSF
+66 KPVSVSDILKTL

-92 KISMSQWGVGLLPL
+92 KISMSQWGVGVLPL
-106 GNNRAQVASISPK
+106 GNTRAQVASISPK
-119 ILIPILSRLAQTFD
+119 ILIPILSRLSQTFD
-133 IFLDIDSS
+133 IFLDVDSS

-147 AFDIADKIFWVSNAT
+147 AFDIADKVFWVSQAT

-167 STVQLFNDYKAQ
+167 STVQLFNDYKEQ
-179 HYPMDRISV
+179 RYPMDRVSI
-188 ICNGYDMP
+188 ICNAYDMP
-196 GSIPYEEIEHFY
+196 GSIPYEEVERFY
-208 TSLEKEIDVFLPWDE
+208 SSMGRDIDVFLPWDG
-223 DVMATSNRREVEI
+223 DVMATSNRKEVEI
-236 VVNPQTQW
+236 ITNPQSEW

-259 PAPKDWTSSVSDEE
+259 TAPKDWVASVSDEE
-273 FTQAAQ
+273 FTQAAK

-289 GKGAS
+289 GKTAS
-294 ESHAAVDDE
+294 AEDHIGTPE
-303 EQNSKLS
+303 EAEAGKTKIS
-310 FWDDLKQRIHKE
+310 FWDDLKQKVHKE
-322 VVHVLEIERI
+322 VVHTLEIEHI
-332 VISDESTASE
+332 VVSDESSASE

-368 RQRFSSELLDE
+368 RTRFSSELLDE

-470 PTLTIRRFSQKP
+470 PTLTIRRFSSKP

-493 ISPECMEFIKRCVK
+493 ISPECMAFIEKCVR

-530 GYIAD
+530 GYISNN
-535 DERIITV
+535 ERIITV

-559 SRPPNVEGKGAI
+559 SRPPNVEGKGAV

-619 TPRDGLSRLEAMCLQ
+619 TPRDGLSRLEAMCMQ
-634 TGVDLPVH
+634 TGADLPIFA
-642 VIREMIASA
+642 IREMISSA

-666 KVTYITEMHGQKDG
+666 KVTYITEMHGQKEG

-693 GVDEKG
+693 GVDENG
-699 KVQGIF
+699 KVQGMF

-710 LPTFFDEFE
+710 LPTFFEEFA
-719 AKGHPVNSEVFTK
+719 AKGQPVDKDVFLK
-732 GAVPLD
+732 GSVPLD
-738 ENGEPDLKALQN
+738 ENGEPDLRA
-750 QEFSPV
+750 V
-756 KAAIVINT
+756 KQMQ
-764 EVDDK
+764 
-769 ADKKIVGDKVSEP
+769 
-782 VKTKTDKKDEVVTEK
+782 
-797 QAKTAQ
+797 QAKEAGT
-803 GVAAKQD
+803 
-810 EVDQTSEK
+810 
-818 PVQPKQKVDVKEQT
+818 
-832 IKAASA
+832 
-838 KKEKPAQGP
+838 
-847 KGSVPPPPPTMA
+847 VPPPPPTTPTQA

>member
-1 MAEEKAI
+1 MAEENEI
-8 QFPDSKII
+8 QKTDAKII
-16 AFSGPKEGAGRTTLT
+16 AFSGPKEGAGKTTLV

-51 DPLARQEHAF
+51 DPLARQEHSF
-61 YLNIK
+61 YLDIK
-66 EPVTVADILKSF
+66 KPVSVADILQTL

-92 KISMSQWGVGLLPL
+92 KISMSQWGVGVLPL
-106 GNNRAQVASISPK
+106 GNTRAQVASISPK

-133 IFLDIDSS
+133 IFLDVDSS

-147 AFDIADKIFWVSNAT
+147 AFDIADKVFWVSQAT

-167 STVQLFNDYKAQ
+167 STVQLFNDYKEQ
-179 HYPMDRISV
+179 RYPMDRVSI
-188 ICNGYDMP
+188 ICNAYDMP
-196 GSIPYEEIEHFY
+196 GSIPYEEVERFY
-208 TSLEKEIDVFLPWDE
+208 SSLGREIDVFLPWDD
-223 DVMATSNRREVEI
+223 DVMATSNRKEVEI
-236 VVNPQTQW
+236 ITNPQSEW

-259 PAPKDWTSSVSDEE
+259 PAPKDWVASVSDEE
-273 FTQAAQ
+273 FTQAAK
-279 EIWSPILFDD
+279 EIWSPVLFDD
-289 GKGAS
+289 GKTSSA
-294 ESHAAVDDE
+294 ESHVALE
-303 EQNSKLS
+303 EEGSQTKLS
-310 FWDDLKQRIHKE
+310 FWDDLKQKIHKE
-322 VVHVLEIERI
+322 VVHTLEIEHI
-332 VISDESTASE
+332 VVSEESTANA

-368 RQRFSSELLDE
+368 RTRFSSELLDE

-493 ISPECMEFIKRCVK
+493 ISPECMAFIEKCVR

-530 GYIAD
+530 GYIAN

-619 TPRDGLSRLEAMCLQ
+619 TPRDGLSRLEAMCMQ
-634 TGVDLPVH
+634 TGADLPVY
-642 VIREMIASA
+642 VIREMISSA

-693 GVDEKG
+693 GVDENG
-699 KVQGIF
+699 KVQGVF
-705 APTGN
+705 APTGE
-710 LPTFFDEFE
+710 LPTFFDEF
-719 AKGHPVNSEVFTK
+719 ASKGQPVDKDVFLK
-732 GAVPLD
+732 NAVPLGAD
-738 ENGEPDLKALQN
+738 GEPDKEAVQRLQQRLAGKN
-750 QEFSPV
+750 
-756 KAAIVINT
+756 
-764 EVDDK
+764 
-769 ADKKIVGDKVSEP
+769 
-782 VKTKTDKKDEVVTEK
+782 
-797 QAKTAQ
+797 
-803 GVAAKQD
+803 
-810 EVDQTSEK
+810 
-818 PVQPKQKVDVKEQT
+818 
-832 IKAASA
+832 
-838 KKEKPAQGP
+838 
-847 KGSVPPPPPTMA
+847 PPPPGPPTAPARH